1 MSACQGWLET
11 RDSGAVGV
19 WMPEESNR
27 KAGRKLPGAG
37 EEEQLLDVGEV
48 LPPEAEIR
56 TSTKAWRDSRDR

>member
-37 EEEQLLDVGEV
+37 EEE
-48 LPPEAEIR
+48 AEIR